1 MKDILSLM
9 RIKHYIKNLLIFL
22 PLFFSGSFM
31 NGELVVT
38 NIIGFISFCLLT
50 STIYIFNDI
59 CDANKDRLH
68 TTKCNRPIAAG
79 RISKRT
85 AILLIVILL
94 SISVLLALNI
104 FSGNIY
110 VFVIMFSYLI
120 LNILYSIKLKNIPII
135 DVSIIVAGF
144 ILRLIFGGVISN
156 IPISNWLYLTVIA
169 ISFYMG
175 YGKRRNEIMMQ
186 KEGTRKVL
194 ENYSYEFLDKNM
206 HMSSALAIIFYA
218 LWCVENSTKY
228 AINLV
233 YSVPLVMLIVMKYS
247 LDIER
252 KSDGDPVNVILNDKW
267 LMLLTVL
274 YGILLIFEIY
284 C

>member
-68 TTKCNRPIAAG
+68 TTKCNRPIASG

-110 VFVIMFSYLI
+110 VFVIMFSYLV
-120 LNILYSIKLKNIPII
+120 LNILYSLKLKNIPII

-144 ILRLIFGGVISN
+144 ILRLIYGGVISN

-175 YGKRRNEIMMQ
+175 YGKRRNEILMQ

-274 YGILLIFEIY
+274 YGILLIFEVY